1 MTHPPEHQSPAPR
14 GVTVLLQPSG
24 KTCVVPPKPVHV
36 VLAQLNI
43 RPTTVLVIR
52 EGGLLTPDTALKNG
66 DSIIVRTV
74 VSSG

>member
-1 MTHPPEHQSPAPR
+1 M
-14 GVTVLLQPSG
+14 
-24 KTCVVPPKPVHV
+24 VPPKPVHV